1 MNRDDGT
8 ITKDNVSSQTY
19 GYGYS
24 SNRYNPKKCAA
35 EAADT
40 SNSRFTHF
48 AQCSRKPGF
57 GTDCLFCKQHAKA
70 KITEIKK
77 AFSIKSVSA
86 GFSCYKD
93 NYEIEEAPVTKFTDQ
108 SVFIVSQGGEVR
120 REARHGTYNIFFPT
134 KEEAIG
140 ALTKRAENNIKNSK
154 QSISLAE
161 EFLNSLKNES

>member
-19 GYGYS
+19 GHGYS
-24 SNRYNPKKCAA
+24 SNRYDSKKCAA

-40 SNSRFTHF
+40 STRFTRF
-48 AQCSRKPGF
+48 FQCSRKPGF
-57 GTDCLFCKQHAKA
+57 GTDGLFCKQHAKA
-70 KITEIKK
+70 EITELKK

-93 NYEIEEAPVTKFTDQ
+93 NYEIKEAPITKFTDQ
-108 SVFIVSQGGEVR
+108 SVFIVSENGEVR

-140 ALTKRAENNIKNSK
+140 ALTKRAENNIEKSK

-161 EFLNSLKNES
+161 EFLKSLK

>member
-8 ITKDNVSSQTY
+8 ITKDNVSSLTY
-19 GYGYS
+19 G
-24 SNRYNPKKCAA
+24 RYPLKKYDPKQCAA

-40 SNSRFTHF
+40 SNSRWTHY

-70 KITEIKK
+70 EITEIKK

-93 NYEIEEAPVTKFTDQ
+93 NYEIEEVSITKFTDQ
-108 SVFIVSQGGEVR
+108 SVFIVSENGEVR

-140 ALTKRAENNIKNSK
+140 ALIKRAENNIKNSK